1 MSKIKRF
8 FKHKFVIVSLCFILV
23 GTLPLIIM
31 SFIPKAKT
39 YTNKDTVEYEHMGEK
54 VIYRLTFE
62 DEKHYYIDYVNEK
75 GKVVQEKAIA
85 GTYEIKDGVLY
96 NAYGKWGEISVYGIK
111 VKFAGILDAGY
122 ENKPA
127 KYTRIVSVGFI
138 AIGGLMFVLAAYVGL
153 TKKKK
158 RIDTKAV
165 KSVNANHNTNQ
176 NEPIPHNPL
185 ARKLPRPIQRNVQQ
199 PSNNIGVNLNQ
210 SNNKQTVNNMPNVGY
225 QPQVDNMSNTNNM
238 TNPVYPAQVNN
249 MQPVSN
255 AQYQTK
261 INNMQTGNYINN
273 DTNQSDVNN
282 LHDMNNINTE
292 IPQLSSSINV
302 NNTYNDSNYNNSDYS
317 VPVYNNQEETT
328 ILRENNA
335 ENDAYDDLVNAIEE
349 EYINETI
356 NQVSDDYLE
365 DSEQYILNEI
375 QDDVDINQNMT
386 NIIDEPQIISEEKV
400 YFGEGIETDDDKK
413 DIEE

>member
-8 FKHKFVIVSLCFILV
+8 FKHRFVIVSMCLMLI

-31 SFIPKAKT
+31 ALIPRANV
-39 YTNKDTVEYEHMGEK
+39 YTNKSTVEYGYLDET
-54 VIYRLTFE
+54 VIYRLTIE
-62 DEKHYYIDYVNEK
+62 DDKYYYIDYINKE
-75 GKVVQEKAIA
+75 GKVVKEKAVR
-85 GTYEIKDGVLY
+85 GDYEIKDGVFY
-96 NAYGKWGEISVYGIK
+96 AAGSKWGKISVYGIDI
-111 VKFAGILDAGY
+111 KFGGFLDAGY
-122 ENKPA
+122 ECKPA
-127 KYTRIVSVGFI
+127 KYARLGSIGFI

-158 RIDTKAV
+158 RIDAKDV

-238 TNPVYPAQVNN
+238 TNPIYPAQVDN

-261 INNMQTGNYINN
+261 TNNMQTGNYINN

-400 YFGEGIETDDDKK
+400 YFGEGIETDDKK